1 MLTFRWFM
9 QSYTTQRVMFYVS
22 MHAAPP
28 APTQNPN
35 INVAMERKKRL
46 AYLNLED
53 IISVVCCVS
62 FSAAY

>member
-22 MHAAPP
+22 MYAAPSS
-28 APTQNPN
+28 PTQNPD
-35 INVAMERKKRL
+35 VALEREKRL

-53 IISVVCCVS
+53 IISVVRCVS